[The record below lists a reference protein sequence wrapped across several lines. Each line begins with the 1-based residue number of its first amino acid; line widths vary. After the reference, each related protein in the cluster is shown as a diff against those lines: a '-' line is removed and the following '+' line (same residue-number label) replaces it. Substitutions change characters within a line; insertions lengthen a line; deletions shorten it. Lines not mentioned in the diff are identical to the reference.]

1 MLFSSLLKYFFLC
14 LLLCFFVYSSV
25 CFGEQEIES
34 KNGQENYVP
43 DKHIKIIKVLEILN
57 DKKLKAGGL
66 QSLIFERAYW
76 NWGAI
81 TPSDFRARAGQI
93 YIFAWKKGGKAEA
106 LTARFEY
113 RQLNTKE
120 QTWSQSIY
128 YPKAHG
134 AIDSIFKVIGDVYF
148 TNGTVFAWRFS
159 VLRNNTIVAQTKSFI
174 W

>member
-1 MLFSSLLKYFFLC
+1 MSFSSFIKYFFF
-14 LLLCFFVYSSV
+14 LLLFSFVVYTPRSL
-25 CFGEQEIES
+25 GEPENDP
-34 KNGQENYVP
+34 KNGQEPYIP
-43 DKHIKIIKVLEILN
+43 DKKIKIIKVLEILN

-66 QSLIFERAYW
+66 QSLIYERAYW

-81 TPSDFRARAGQI
+81 VPSDFRARSGQI
-93 YIFAWKKGGKAEA
+93 YIIAWKKGGQAEP
-106 LTARFEY
+106 LTARFEF

-134 AIDSIFKVIGDVYF
+134 AIDSIFKVIGDTYF

-159 VLRNNTIVAQTKSFI
+159 VLRNNTIVAQVKSFI